1 MTSSAGRPV
10 PFGSDSGEAPTGD
23 AHVIVVGAGVA
34 GLTLTYEL
42 ARRGIDVLVV
52 EKGRV
57 AAQGASSLPAAL
69 LNPHRGRTARASAT
83 DLAGLEAFWRL
94 ADQLEAEGFAAGA
107 RRSGVLRIPTSARQ
121 ARDWQRL
128 PGPTWLE
135 PSDVPSPYHAPHG
148 ALLVPDGGWVEPAAL
163 LSALAASAVRR
174 GARILEDTEVVA
186 LACDGGPAKVML
198 VDTRFERPDDE
209 RAERDEGASPVVRT
223 EHTSVA
229 EHVVLCVGAGAV
241 AGVRLPRFEHAE
253 GAAVVLEMATT
264 PPYPLAGSVN
274 AAFTAHRAVVNGG
287 HVPTG
292 TADPERLRAALARF
306 VPAAADARVT
316 TSWTGVRVRRSSGV
330 PVARRLH
337 PRVTLFGAMAGR
349 GFLSGAWYAERI
361 AARFD
366 EAPMLRAGRH

>member
-1 MTSSAGRPV
+1 MS
-10 PFGSDSGEAPTGD
+10 APTGHLAPFASD
-23 AHVIVVGAGVA
+23 SNGTPTGAAQVLVIGAGVA
-34 GLTLTYEL
+34 GSTLTYEL
-42 ARRGIDVLVV
+42 ARRGVEVLLV

-69 LNPHRGRTARASAT
+69 LNPHRGRTARATAA
-83 DLAGLEAFWRL
+83 DRAGLEAFWRL
-94 ADQLEAEGFAAGA
+94 AGTLEAEGYSTGA

-148 ALLVPDGGWVEPAAL
+148 AMLIRDGGWVEPAVL
-163 LSALAASAVRR
+163 LRTLTASALRH
-174 GARILEDTEVVA
+174 GAKIWQETEVVA
-186 LACDGGPAKVML
+186 LACDGGPAEVTL
-198 VDTRFERPDDE
+198 LDTSAG
-209 RAERDEGASPVVRT
+209 RAESFVR
-223 EHTSVA
+223 A
-229 EHVVLCVGAGAV
+229 EQVVLCVGAGSV

-274 AAFTAHRAVVNGG
+274 AAFQAGRAVVNGG
-287 HVPTG
+287 HVPSG
-292 TADPERLRAALARF
+292 TAVPEGLRTALSRF

-316 TSWTGVRVRRSSGV
+316 TTWTGVRVRRPSGV

-349 GFLSGAWYAERI
+349 GFLTAAWYAERI
-361 AARFD
+361 A
-366 EAPMLRAGRH
+366 GRLADRVSRVRRP